1 MWEGWFQKLIARA
14 LFIHLIAWFYVDES
28 ILLCLKAEILENS
41 SSLYTSFL
49 RNYYIIY
56 FANVVISSSLQN
68 KRLSF
73 KNYRTLGYLHC
84 LQELL
89 NVRFYF
95 LFRI

>member
-28 ILLCLKAEILENS
+28 TLLCLKAEILENS

-56 FANVVISSSLQN
+56 FANVV
-68 KRLSF
+68 
-73 KNYRTLGYLHC
+73 YLHH
-84 LQELL
+84 
-89 NVRFYF
+89 
-95 LFRI
+95 FRTNDFPLKIIGP